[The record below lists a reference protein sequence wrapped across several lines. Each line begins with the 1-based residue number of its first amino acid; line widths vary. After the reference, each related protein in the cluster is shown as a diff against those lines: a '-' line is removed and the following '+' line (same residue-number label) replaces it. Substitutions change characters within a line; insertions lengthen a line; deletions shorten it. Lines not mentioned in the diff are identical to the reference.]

1 MKFGAIG
8 WGLKGGV
15 ALYAHAPAKGRRLAA
30 LADPSAEA
38 QAKFR
43 ERVGDDAQTFDDY
56 RSLLDLGLDAIFV
69 LSLDFLHEEQ
79 AVACLEAGVPI
90 YLEKPMAITV
100 EGCDRILEVAH
111 RTGTKLFV
119 GHNMRYFSVVRK
131 MREFIEKGS
140 IGEPK
145 TAWCRHFVSY
155 GGEAYYRDW
164 HADRTKSTSLLFQ
177 KASHDIDV
185 LHFLCGGFTRRT
197 VAMGK
202 LMVYGDIQ
210 DRAAPGERV
219 PVEFAGSWPPLSLT
233 KLNPVVDVEDV
244 SMMPMELDNGM
255 LASYQQCHF
264 TRDARRNYTVV
275 GTEGRIENF
284 GDAPGDSVIRIWDSM
299 RYSHAPVGDLE
310 YRPPASI
317 GGHGGADALI
327 VAEFVEYLETGKSTL
342 ATPLAARMSVAAG
355 VAATESLRSGSV
367 PVEVAP
373 VSDALRARFG

>member
-1 MKFGAIG
+1 MKFGVIG
-8 WGLKGGV
+8 WGLRGGL
-15 ALYAHAPAKGRRLAA
+15 ALHAHAPEKGHRVLA

-43 ERVGDDAQTFDDY
+43 DRIGEVAQTFDDY

-69 LSLDFLHEEQ
+69 LSPDFLHEEQ
-79 AVACLEAGVPI
+79 AIACLEAGVPI

-100 EGCDRILEVAH
+100 EGCDRILDVAH

-119 GHNMRYFSVVRK
+119 GHNMRYFPVVRK
-131 MREFIEKGS
+131 MREFVEKGL

-164 HADRTKSTSLLFQ
+164 HADRTKSTSLLLQ

-185 LHFLCGGFTRRT
+185 LHYLCGGFTKRT

-202 LMVYGDIQ
+202 LMLYGDIP

-219 PVEFAGSWPPLSLT
+219 PVEFAGTWPPRSLT

-244 SMMPMELDNGM
+244 NMMLMELDNGM

-264 TRDARRNYTVV
+264 APDAWRNYTII
-275 GTEGRIENF
+275 GSEGRIENF
-284 GDAPGDSVIRIWDSM
+284 GDAPGDSVIRVWDSM

-310 YRPPASI
+310 YRPPALK
-317 GGHGGADALI
+317 GGHGGADPVI
-327 VAEFVEYLETGKSTL
+327 VGDFLEYLESGKSTI

-355 VAATESLRSGSV
+355 VAATESLRNGSV
-367 PVEVAP
+367 PVEVSP
-373 VSDALRARFG
+373 VSDAVRARFG

>member
-1 MKFGAIG
+1 MKFGVIG
-8 WGLKGGV
+8 WGLRGGL
-15 ALYAHAPAKGRRLAA
+15 ALHAHAPEKGHRVVA

-43 ERVGDDAQTFDDY
+43 DRVGEDAQIFDDY

-69 LSLDFLHEEQ
+69 LSPDFLHEEQ
-79 AVACLEAGVPI
+79 AIACLEAGVPI

-100 EGCDRILEVAH
+100 EGCDRILDVAH

-119 GHNMRYFSVVRK
+119 GHNMRYFPVVRK
-131 MREFIEKGS
+131 MREFVEKGL

-164 HADRTKSTSLLFQ
+164 HADRTKSTSLLLQ

-185 LHFLCGGFTRRT
+185 LHYLCGGFTRRT

-202 LMVYGDIQ
+202 LMLYGDIPS
-210 DRAAPGERV
+210 RAAPGERV
-219 PVEFAGSWPPLSLT
+219 PVEFAGTWPPRSLT

-244 SMMPMELDNGM
+244 NMMLMELDNGM

-264 TRDARRNYTVV
+264 APDAWRNYTII
-275 GTEGRIENF
+275 GSEGRIENF
-284 GDAPGDSVIRIWDSM
+284 GDAPGDSVIRVWDSM
-299 RYSHAPVGDLE
+299 RYSHAPIGDLE
-310 YRPPASI
+310 YRPPALK
-317 GGHGGADALI
+317 GGHGGADPVI
-327 VAEFVEYLETGKSTL
+327 VGDFLEYLESGRSTI

-355 VAATESLRSGSV
+355 VAATESLRNGSV
-367 PVEVAP
+367 PVEVSP
-373 VSDALRARFG
+373 VSDAVRARFG